1 MYEQVNDPQLP
12 QEGTHHESPIVEK
25 DASKE
30 QSAIEKDQNE
40 VRQQEPQ
47 KTHYL
52 PHPMAL
58 LFPPKP
64 NEEREELKVNMIERV
79 NKGLDPLES
88 PILLLNDQIVDG
100 IHRSEIWLELAAENA
115 CDGYFTKTN
124 PRFETCKDGDELAL
138 WLRVQS
144 RNLVQRQLPAEQRA
158 AIFLKLI
165 DQFPEIKNVLDEIQR
180 KNRERQATGQPLV
193 AGDQRGNTNQVD
205 AEMAG
210 VGETTVK
217 VVKKMKK
224 EDPKEFEKLA
234 QGKTTAKKALAK
246 TKTSEPSKV
255 GGSSSVSPKSNK
267 DNPAPDEAKLLA
279 DTKVGDKVFTIRKYT
294 FGEGDLYLIKR
305 IVKKIEGHRF
315 HFEDGQSAVQI
326 YDRKGATCRRQIL
339 LETEIESLSEE
350 IKMLRKALKGP
361 AKISPDQTY
370 QSGTSQRSS
379 PRDDQGTRPARQ
391 HPDATTDVD
400 HRHSTRR

>member
-1 MYEQVNDPQLP
+1 MYEQANDPQLP

-30 QSAIEKDQNE
+30 QSTIEKDQNE

-115 CDGYFTKTN
+115 CDGYFAKTN
-124 PRFETCKDGDELAL
+124 PRFETCKDADELAL
-138 WLRVQS
+138 WLRVKS
-144 RNLVQRQLPAEQRA
+144 RNLVQRQLPADQRT
-158 AIFLKLI
+158 AIFLKLA
-165 DQFPEIKNVLDEIQR
+165 DHFPEVKNAIDEIHR
-180 KNRERQATGQPLV
+180 KNQERQRTGQPLG
-193 AGDQRGNTNQVD
+193 AGDQRGNTNKTL

-217 VVKKMKK
+217 VVKKLKSNA
-224 EDPKEFEKLA
+224 PKEFEKLV
-234 QGKTTAKKALAK
+234 QGQTTAKKALEK
-246 TKTSEPSKV
+246 TKTSERSKV
-255 GGSSSVSPKSNK
+255 GGASSVSPKSNK
-267 DNPAPDEAKLLA
+267 DNPAPGEPNLLA
-279 DTKVGDKVFTIRKYT
+279 YAKAGDKVFTIRDYK
-294 FGEGDLYLIKR
+294 FGEGDLYLKER

-315 HFEDGQSAVQI
+315 HFEDGQSAAQI
-326 YDRKGATCRRQIL
+326 YDRKGATCRRQAL
-339 LETEIESLSEE
+339 LRIEIESLSEE

-361 AKISPDQTY
+361 AQISPDQTC
-370 QSGTSQRSS
+370 QSGASKRSS
-379 PRDDQGTRPARQ
+379 PVSPK
-391 HPDATTDVD
+391 
-400 HRHSTRR
+400 